1 MNRSRATRAL
11 LLVASLFVL
20 PGGCTPT
27 TPTGGTCGVDATVTA
42 GGRPYGGVAG
52 GRVFASPSAS
62 LRVELSGAAG
72 ATVAWSL
79 TPASGG
85 SITGAGPVADLV
97 VPPAAGTYRVTAR
110 VTRADGTTCEAILGL
125 EVTEPGA
132 CEANQIALDLVT
144 PGSPDVAVADT
155 LPLAPEATVT
165 LRGTGRGTSRV
176 TLALGA
182 PTDGTLVEQGPGQWT
197 YKAPTAPGDYR
208 LVATSVG
215 ADGVQQ
221 CRRVLNVSVR
231 QGCTTFRPVT
241 SSAGVVT
248 PFGATPVTVAPG
260 GTLTLDVQGAAP
272 GVTATF
278 AMVEP
283 PPNGTLTA
291 RPPTGASYTAP
302 ATPGSFT
309 LRASVSLNGQLACTA
324 TQPLIVGAAAAPF
337 RRPWPRDFLSVAGTT
352 IVGGSSSLITRM
364 KTDGTGFEDVNLL
377 STNVGGVAATTDGGA
392 YWAYSPATT
401 TLLYGATT
409 APVPTRY
416 DTMNGNAGVA
426 TSDGTSVYYFAL
438 DPLTGGVLRKVSPP
452 TTNGAT
458 VANLPVGS
466 VVGALTASEG
476 YLYWGKTLGAGSG
489 SAAVTRRPTDLSGP
503 AQIVISDGEL
513 NGPTWGVVSVAA
525 DATNAYALFSNIA
538 NAAQNMIRVG
548 NADGSGGATQLFVAA
563 PGAVAIAADATHV
576 YWLTRA
582 DAQVRRK
589 LKSGAGSVELLASV
603 AGDEGWALALDATSV
618 YFTTNDA
625 LHKLAK

>member
-20 PGGCTPT
+20 PGGCSPT

-85 SITGAGPVADLV
+85 SITGTGPSADLV
-97 VPPAAGTYRVTAR
+97 VPPAPGTYRITAR

-132 CEANQIALDLVT
+132 CEANQVALDLVT
-144 PGSPDVAVADT
+144 PGSPDVPVTDT
-155 LPLAPEATVT
+155 LPLAPEASVT

-197 YKAPTAPGDYR
+197 YKAPTAPGEYR
-208 LVATSVG
+208 LIATSVG

-221 CRRVLNVSVR
+221 CRRVVKVTVR
-231 QGCTTFRPVT
+231 QGCTAFRPVT
-241 SSAGVVT
+241 SKAGLVT

-278 AMVEP
+278 TVVEP

-291 RPPTGASYTAP
+291 RPPAGATYTAP

-309 LRASVSLNGQLACTA
+309 LQASVSLNGQLACTA
-324 TQPLIVGAAAAPF
+324 TQPLVVTAPAAPF
-337 RRPWPRDFLSVAGTT
+337 RRPWPRDYLSIAGTT
-352 IVGGSSSLITRM
+352 IVGGSSFAVATINA
-364 KTDGTGFEDVNLL
+364 DGTGFRDVGAT
-377 STNVGGVAATTDGGA
+377 STNVGGVAATTSGNV
-392 YWAYSPATT
+392 YWSYSPATT
-401 TLLYGATT
+401 TLFDGIS
-409 APVPTRY
+409 PTGQLTSH
-416 DTMNGNAGVA
+416 DSANGNAGMA
-426 TSDGTSVYYFAL
+426 TSDGTSLYYFAY
-438 DPLTGGVLRKVSPP
+438 DALTGGVLRKVAPP
-452 TTNGAT
+452 ATSGET
-458 VANLPVGS
+458 VASLPVGDLI
-466 VVGALTASEG
+466 GAVTAAEG
-476 YLYWGKTLGAGSG
+476 YVYWGKTLGAGSASG
-489 SAAVTRRPTDLSGP
+489 AVSRRATDLSGP
-503 AQIVISDGEL
+503 TQVVIVDGEL
-513 NGPTWGVVSVAA
+513 NGPTLGVVSVAA
-525 DATNAYALFSNIA
+525 DATMAYALFRDLGDTTKNV
-538 NAAQNMIRVG
+538 IRVTR
-548 NADGSGGATQLFVAA
+548 ADGSGGASQLFVAA
-563 PGAVAIAADATHV
+563 PDAVAIAADATHV
-576 YWLTRA
+576 YWLTHT

-589 LKSGAGSVELLASV
+589 LKSGAGSVELLTAV

-625 LHKLAK
+625 LHKRAK